1 MPASIGQPPIP
12 VPDGSNTVQVL
23 AAIRNALIAAS
34 NTDAGRSSPAGT
46 VNSNSSAPQP
56 SQFVVTQQVI
66 VPVTYTVAGGTG
78 PAASVT
84 VPQLK
89 SLTLLNST
97 TNETWTWAAPG
108 KMFNGGTIGAA
119 L

>member
-1 MPASIGQPPIP
+1 
-12 VPDGSNTVQVL
+12 
-23 AAIRNALIAAS
+23 
-34 NTDAGRSSPAGT
+34 
-46 VNSNSSAPQP
+46 
-56 SQFVVTQQVI
+56 
-66 VPVTYTVAGGTG
+66 
-78 PAASVT
+78 VT

>member
-1 MPASIGQPPIP
+1 MPASISQPPIP
-12 VPDGSNTVQVL
+12 VPDGTNTVQVL
-23 AAIRNALIAAS
+23 SAIRNALIALT

-56 SQFVVTQQVI
+56 SQFVVTQMVI
-66 VPVTYTVAGGTG
+66 VPVTYGA
-78 PAASVT
+78 VT
-84 VPQLK
+84 IPQLK

-97 TNETWTWAAPG
+97 TNETWSWTAPA
-108 KMFNGGTIGAA
+108 KMFTGGVIGAA